1 MNNSKLLCISHRLK
15 KYYEIG
21 DEIMKIAVLSDIH
34 GNLTAFNAV
43 LNDINELGINQY
55 IIAGDLI
62 TDCPQPNEV
71 LEKIKSLNAYVIKGN
86 REEYILNYHKGMH
99 DEWSKFKQMASV
111 VWTYNTLDECNIKYI
126 DKLPEQL
133 SISFPQMDDI
143 RIVHGSPFNTREELL
158 PDKYPEK
165 LEKALN
171 YINESV
177 LICGHTHRQ
186 WSKELHNKLIV
197 NPGSV
202 GVHFNKNRVAEYAV
216 LTWNSNKWEV
226 SHRQVEYDLKELEE
240 VFLESGLFQSNSALS
255 KVILQS
261 MKEGKNKVIEFID
274 YAYKLTQKEGFVN
287 PQLVPNCIWDKAE
300 KNWFN

>member
-1 MNNSKLLCISHRLK
+1 M
-15 KYYEIG
+15 
-21 DEIMKIAVLSDIH
+21 MKIAVLSDIH

-43 LNDINELGINQY
+43 LKDINELGINQY

-86 REEYILNYHKGMH
+86 REDYILDYHKGMY
-99 DEWSKFKQMASV
+99 DEWSKYKQMASV
-111 VWTYNTLDECNIKYI
+111 VWTYNRLAEGNIEYI
-126 DKLPEQL
+126 NKLPEQL
-133 SISFPQMDDI
+133 SISFPQMDNI
-143 RIVHGSPFNTREELL
+143 RIVHGSPFNAREELL
-158 PDKYPEK
+158 PDKYTER

-171 YINESV
+171 YVNESV

-186 WSKELHNKLIV
+186 WSKELHNKLIF

-202 GVHFNKNRVAEYAV
+202 GVHFNKNKVAEYSV
-216 LTWNSNKWEV
+216 LTWNGNKWEV

-240 VFLESGLFQSNSALS
+240 AFWESGLFQSNSALS
-255 KVILQS
+255 KVTLQS
-261 MKEGKNKVIEFID
+261 MKEGTNKVIEFIM
-274 YAYKLTQKEGFVN
+274 YAYKLAKEEGFTN

-300 KNWFN
+300 KIWFH